1 MHRFSGAL
9 ALIVCAALVAS
20 GCSGGGKTGASLG
33 GSGHAPAGD
42 APPKRGG
49 DLTVLSISDVTSLDP
64 GEWYYAYDYE
74 ALQHPTQRALYGWRP
89 ADVRPSPDLAAGMPR
104 TSADGRTV
112 TIQIKPNIRYSPPLQ
127 SRTVTSADVKYA
139 IERTFLRSVANQYS
153 AVYYGAIAG
162 AAAFRSGDAQEISG
176 IQTPDDATLVLTLKQ
191 PVGVISDGQ
200 ALSLP
205 GTVPVPQDY
214 ARRYDA
220 VTPSTYGAHQV
231 FTGPYMVKNDGK
243 GTITGYAAGRRLQL
257 VRNPSWDPKTDYR
270 PAYLDTMTFLG
281 ANDIDA
287 ASRRILSGTSLASG
301 DFATPPVNLLRSA
314 LATRRDQLAI
324 VPSRGV
330 RFVALNTTVKPFDD
344 VDVRRAVAAAIDR
357 DALRRTLGDP
367 ALGAIATHVLTP
379 QLPAF
384 AAAGGVA
391 GTFDFMRSPGGD
403 LTLARRYMRRAGYRT
418 GRYRGPALLM
428 VGDDRPPSSTT
439 AAAVRRQLEQLGF
452 AFRYRQASRGAMFA
466 DFCGVASARVAVC
479 PNGAWGAD
487 FFDPQ
492 PLLDPVFDGE
502 TAVPLASVNWAQ
514 VRDPELDAGFDIA
527 AALTD
532 PEKRTAAYAEID
544 RTVTGR
550 AYVVPWLW
558 DNQISLASANVKGLV
573 NRFDA
578 SWDMA
583 SMSLR

>member
-1 MHRFSGAL
+1 MHRFSGVL
-9 ALIVCAALVAS
+9 TLIVCAALVAS
-20 GCSGGGKTGASLG
+20 GCGGGKAGATLG
-33 GSGHAPAGD
+33 GAGD
-42 APPKRGG
+42 AAAGPAKRGG
-49 DLTVLSISDVTSLDP
+49 NLTVLSISDVTSLDP
-64 GEWYYAYDYE
+64 GRWYYAYDYQ

-89 ADVRPSPDLAAGMPR
+89 ADSRPSPDLAAGPPR

-127 SRTVTSADVKYA
+127 SRAVTSADVKYA
-139 IERTFLRSVANQYS
+139 IERTFLASVANPYS
-153 AVYYGAIAG
+153 AAYYGAIVGAG
-162 AAAFRSGDAQEISG
+162 AFRSGAAQEISG
-176 IQTPDDATLVLTLKQ
+176 IQTPDPTTLVLTLKQ

-220 VTPSTYGAHQV
+220 VTPSTYGEHQV
-231 FTGPYMVKNDGK
+231 FTGPYMIDNDGK
-243 GTITGYAAGRRLQL
+243 GTVTGYAAGRRLRL

-281 ANDIDA
+281 GNDIDA
-287 ASRRILSGTSLASG
+287 ASRRILSGSGLASG
-301 DFATPPVNLLRSA
+301 DFATPPVDLLRSA

-357 DALRRTLGDP
+357 AALRRTLGDS

-384 AAAGGVA
+384 AEAGGVA

-403 LTLARRYMRRAGYRT
+403 LRLAQRYMRRAGYST
-418 GRYRGPALLM
+418 GRYRGPPLTM

-439 AAAVRRQLEQLGF
+439 ATAVRGQLEKLGF
-452 AFRYRQASRGAMFA
+452 AFRYRQASRATMFRDLCGA
-466 DFCGVASARVAVC
+466 ASARVAVC
-479 PNGAWGAD
+479 PNGSWAAD

-492 PLLDPVFDGE
+492 PLLDPVFDSE
-502 TAVPLASVNWAQ
+502 TVVAGGSVNWAH
-514 VRDPELDAGFDIA
+514 VDDLELDAGFDIA

-532 PEKRTAAYAEID
+532 PRKRATAYAEID

-558 DNQISLASANVKGLV
+558 DNQISLASANVRGVV

-583 SMSLR
+583 FMSLR

>member
-1 MHRFSGAL
+1 MNRLSGAL
-9 ALIVCAALVAS
+9 ALIICAALVAS
-20 GCSGGGKTGASLG
+20 GCGGRKVGATLG
-33 GSGHAPAGD
+33 GD
-42 APPKRGG
+42 APAKRGG

-64 GEWYYAYDYE
+64 GAWYYGYDYQ
-74 ALQHPTQRALYGWRP
+74 ALQHPTQRALYGWKP

-139 IERTFLRSVANQYS
+139 IERTFLKSVANQYS
-153 AVYYGAIAG
+153 AVYYGAIVG
-162 AAAFRSGDAQEISG
+162 ARAFRSGGAQEISG
-176 IQTPDDATLVLTLKQ
+176 IQTPDDGTLVLTLEQ

-220 VTPSTYGAHQV
+220 ATPSTYGEHQV
-231 FTGPYMVKNDGK
+231 FTGPYMVKNDGQ

-281 ANDIDA
+281 GNDIDA

-301 DFATPPVNLLRSA
+301 DFAAPPVNLLRSA

-391 GTFDFMRSPGGD
+391 GTFDFMKSPGGD
-403 LTLARRYMRRAGYRT
+403 LRLAQRYMRRAGYPA
-418 GRYRGPALLM
+418 GRYHGPPLAM
-428 VGDDRPPSSTT
+428 VGDDQQPSSAT
-439 AAAVRRQLEQLGF
+439 AAAVRSQLERLGF
-452 AFRYRQASRGAMFA
+452 SFRYRQSSRAKMF
-466 DFCGVASARVAVC
+466 DLCGVASARVAVC
-479 PNGAWGAD
+479 PNGSWAAD

-502 TAVPLASVNWAQ
+502 TAAPFASVNWAQ
-514 VRDPELDAGFDIA
+514 VHDPELDAGFDIA

-532 PEKRTAAYAEID
+532 PQKRTRAYAEID

-558 DNQISLASANVKGLV
+558 DNQISFASANVKGVV

-583 SMSLR
+583 FMSLR

>member
-1 MHRFSGAL
+1 MHRLSGAL
-9 ALIVCAALVAS
+9 ALIVSAALVAS
-20 GCSGGGKTGASLG
+20 GCGGAGKQGLSPGGADGQATGV
-33 GSGHAPAGD
+33 
-42 APPKRGG
+42 PKRGG

-64 GEWYYAYDYE
+64 GRWYYAYDYQ

-89 ADVRPSPDLAAGMPR
+89 ADVRPSPDLAGGLPK

-127 SRTVTSADVKYA
+127 NRTVTSADVKYA
-139 IERTFLRSVANQYS
+139 IERTFLASVANQYS
-153 AVYYGAIAG
+153 TVYYGAIVG
-162 AAAFRSGDAQEISG
+162 ARAFRSGRAQEISG
-176 IQTPDDATLVLTLKQ
+176 VQTPDATTLVLRLEQ

-214 ARRYDA
+214 AQRYDA
-220 VTPSTYGAHQV
+220 VKPSTYGEHQV
-231 FTGPYMVKNDGK
+231 FTGPYMIDNDGK
-243 GTITGYAAGRRLQL
+243 GTITGYTPGRRLRL

-270 PAYLDTMTFLG
+270 PAYLDAMTFLG
-281 ANDIDA
+281 GNDIDA
-287 ASRRILSGTSLASG
+287 ASRRILSAKSLASG
-301 DFATPPVNLLRSA
+301 DFAAPPVNLLRSA
-314 LATRRDQLAI
+314 LATRRSQLAI

-344 VDVRRAVAAAIDR
+344 VDVRRAVAAVIDR
-357 DALRRTLGDP
+357 AALRLTRGDP
-367 ALGAIATHVLTP
+367 SLGTIATHALVPGL
-379 QLPAF
+379 AGF
-384 AAAGGVA
+384 AEAGGAA
-391 GTFDFMRSPGGD
+391 GTFDFMSKPAGD
-403 LTLARRYMRRAGYRT
+403 VQLARRYMRTAGYPDAL
-418 GRYRGPALLM
+418 YHGPPLPM
-428 VGDDRPPSSTT
+428 VGDERAPGSKT
-439 AAAVRRQLEQLGF
+439 AQAVRSQLGRLG
-452 AFRYRQASRGAMFA
+452 FRFDYRQASRSAMFSEL
-466 DFCGVASARVAVC
+466 CASPAAKVAVC
-479 PNGAWGAD
+479 PNGESGAD

-492 PLLDPVFDGE
+492 PLLDPIFKSDTNVALG
-502 TAVPLASVNWAQ
+502 SVNWAQ
-514 VRDPELDAGFDIA
+514 VDDPELNAGFDIA

-532 PEKRTAAYAEID
+532 PQKRAQAYAEID

-558 DNQISLASANVKGLV
+558 DNQISLASADVRGVV

>member
-1 MHRFSGAL
+1 VNRLSGAL
-9 ALIVCAALVAS
+9 ALIICAALVAS
-20 GCSGGGKTGASLG
+20 GCGGRKAGATLG
-33 GSGHAPAGD
+33 GD
-42 APPKRGG
+42 APAKRGG

-64 GEWYYAYDYE
+64 GAWYYGYDYQ
-74 ALQHPTQRALYGWRP
+74 ALQHPTQRALYGWKP
-89 ADVRPSPDLAAGMPR
+89 ADVRPWPDLAARMPR

-127 SRTVTSADVKYA
+127 NRTVTSADVKYA
-139 IERTFLRSVANQYS
+139 IERTFLKSVANQYS
-153 AVYYGAIAG
+153 AVYYGAIVG
-162 AAAFRSGDAQEISG
+162 ARAFRSGGAQEISG
-176 IQTPDDATLVLTLKQ
+176 IQTPDDRTLVLTLEQ

-220 VTPSTYGAHQV
+220 ATPSTYGEHQV
-231 FTGPYMVKNDGK
+231 FTGPYMVKNDGQ

-257 VRNPSWDPKTDYR
+257 VRNPSWDAKTDYR

-281 ANDIDA
+281 GNDIDA

-301 DFATPPVNLLRSA
+301 DFAAPPVNLLRSA

-324 VPSRGV
+324 MPSRGV
-330 RFVALNTTVKPFDD
+330 RFVALNTTVKPFED

-357 DALRRTLGDP
+357 DALRRTIGDP

-391 GTFDFMRSPGGD
+391 GTFDFMKSPGGD
-403 LTLARRYMRRAGYRT
+403 LRLAQRYMRRAGYPA
-418 GRYRGPALLM
+418 GRYHGPPLAM
-428 VGDDRPPSSTT
+428 VGDDQQPSSAT
-439 AAAVRRQLEQLGF
+439 AAAVRSQLERLGF
-452 AFRYRQASRGAMFA
+452 SFRYRQSSRAKMF
-466 DFCGVASARVAVC
+466 DLCGVASARVAVC
-479 PNGAWGAD
+479 PNGSWAAD

-502 TAVPLASVNWAQ
+502 TAAPFASVNWAQ
-514 VRDPELDAGFDIA
+514 VHDPELDAGFDIA

-532 PEKRTAAYAEID
+532 PQKRTRAYAEID

-558 DNQISLASANVKGLV
+558 DNQISFASANVKGVV

-583 SMSLR
+583 FMSLR

>member
-1 MHRFSGAL
+1 VNRLSGAL
-9 ALIVCAALVAS
+9 ALIICAALVAS
-20 GCSGGGKTGASLG
+20 GCGGRKVGATLG
-33 GSGHAPAGD
+33 GD
-42 APPKRGG
+42 APAKRGG

-64 GEWYYAYDYE
+64 GAWYYGYDYQ
-74 ALQHPTQRALYGWRP
+74 ALQHPTQRALYGWKP

-139 IERTFLRSVANQYS
+139 IERTFLKSVANQYS
-153 AVYYGAIAG
+153 AVYYGAIVG
-162 AAAFRSGDAQEISG
+162 ARAFRSGGAQEISG
-176 IQTPDDATLVLTLKQ
+176 IQTPDDGTLVLTLEQ

-220 VTPSTYGAHQV
+220 ATPSTYGEHQV
-231 FTGPYMVKNDGK
+231 FTGPYMVKNDGQ

-281 ANDIDA
+281 GNDIDA

-301 DFATPPVNLLRSA
+301 DFAAPPVNLLRSA

-384 AAAGGVA
+384 AGAGGVA
-391 GTFDFMRSPGGD
+391 GTFDFMKSPGGD
-403 LTLARRYMRRAGYRT
+403 LRLAQRYMRRAGYPA
-418 GRYRGPALLM
+418 GRYHGPPLAM
-428 VGDDRPPSSTT
+428 VGDDQQPSSAT
-439 AAAVRRQLEQLGF
+439 AAAVRSQLERLGF
-452 AFRYRQASRGAMFA
+452 SFRYRQSSRAKMF
-466 DFCGVASARVAVC
+466 DLCGVASARVAVC
-479 PNGAWGAD
+479 PNGSWAAD

-502 TAVPLASVNWAQ
+502 TAAPFASVNWAQ
-514 VRDPELDAGFDIA
+514 VHDPELDAGFDIA

-532 PEKRTAAYAEID
+532 PQKRTRAYAEID

-558 DNQISLASANVKGLV
+558 DNQISFASANVKGVV

-583 SMSLR
+583 FMSLR